1 MLALSSIWVL
11 SKYGC
16 ENVVP
21 QNPMGNQGFP
31 DIKWPELRMLL
42 AIRYLHSLGVVHRDI
57 KLDTRRGQHGR
68 VG

>member
-1 MLALSSIWVL
+1 
-11 SKYGC
+11 
-16 ENVVP
+16 
-21 QNPMGNQGFP
+21 MGNQGFP
-31 DIKWPELRMLL
+31 DIKWPELWMLL